1 MEKEKKPKAVKL
13 FAGVLYNNEIIRDKA
28 FNVLESKF
36 SKIDYASKPILF
48 FYTDYYRKEMGEKI
62 FRQYISFSHLI
73 KPYELGKIK
82 HITDE
87 IEKKFSTDKRR
98 NINID
103 AGYISLHN
111 LILATTKDYSHRIMI
126 SKKIYAE
133 VTLIYNNKTFNP
145 LPWTYPDYKDPE
157 NIKDFIKIRE
167 ILQSQIK

>member
-1 MEKEKKPKAVKL
+1 MGEEKKPKPVKL
-13 FAGVLYNNEIIRDKA
+13 FAGVLYNDESIKNKA
-28 FNVLESKF
+28 FKVLESKF
-36 SKIDYASKPILF
+36 SKIDYLSKPIYF
-48 FYTDYYRKEMGEKI
+48 FYTDYYKKEMGEKI

-111 LILATTKDYSHRIMI
+111 LILATTKDYSHRVII

-133 VTLIYNNKTFNP
+133 VTLIYKDKSFYA

-157 NIKDFIKIRE
+157 NIKDFLKIRE
-167 ILQSQIK
+167 ILQSQMK